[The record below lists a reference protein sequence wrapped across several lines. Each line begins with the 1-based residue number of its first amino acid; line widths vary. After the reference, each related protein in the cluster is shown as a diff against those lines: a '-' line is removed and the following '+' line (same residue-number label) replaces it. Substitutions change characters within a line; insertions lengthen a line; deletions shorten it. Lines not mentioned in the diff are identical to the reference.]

1 MPCDTTLCPS
11 VKRSSSVYLWRAALN
26 NVSLCYSYENCGS
39 VDTDHSQQLAC
50 LAECEKTKQH
60 HECLCECQNHGCN
73 VCGDGKLDKGHSVE
87 GCDDGNTEDGDGCDG
102 VCTIEEGYTC
112 TAEEDQLS
120 KCTTK
125 SGQTIP
131 VEDRCE
137 CTGNQGYYKS
147 EAGIFDGKEREA
159 YDYGS
164 GYGQT
169 CAVHDIEYHD
179 PNDPETHWM
188 SQAWYDS

>member
-1 MPCDTTLCPS
+1 MDSTFVRRCYMPCDTTLCPS

-102 VCTIEEGYTC
+102 ACTIEEGYTC

-120 KCTTK
+120 KCTTESDDEALQK
-125 SGQTIP
+125 QVSAATAL
-131 VEDRCE
+131 
-137 CTGNQGYYKS
+137 S
-147 EAGIFDGKEREA
+147 AGISAGILA
-159 YDYGS
+159 IIG
-164 GYGQT
+164 
-169 CAVHDIEYHD
+169 
-179 PNDPETHWM
+179 
-188 SQAWYDS
+188 